1 MVKVE
6 TIVRLIVLLIAL
18 INQLLVAVGKSPL
31 PFENETVN
39 EFVSALVTVL
49 AAAWAWWKNN
59 SFTKEA
65 IEADEIMKQKKAEKK
80 E

>member
-18 INQLLVAVGKSPL
+18 INQLLVAIGKSPL
-31 PFENETVN
+31 PFENETVT
-39 EFVSALVTVL
+39 EFVSVLITVL
-49 AAAWAWWKNN
+49 AAVWAWWKNN
-59 SFTKEA
+59 SFTKAA
-65 IEADEIMKQKKAEKK
+65 IEADEIMKQKKAENK

>member
-6 TIVRLIVLLIAL
+6 TIVRLIVLIIAL
-18 INQLLVAVGKSPL
+18 VNQLLVAIGKSPL
-31 PFENETVN
+31 PFENETVT
-39 EFVSALVTVL
+39 EFVSVLITVL

-59 SFTKEA
+59 SFTKAA
-65 IEADEIMKQKKAEKK
+65 IEADEIMKQKKAQKK

>member
-18 INQLLVAVGKSPL
+18 INQLLVAIGKSPL
-31 PFENETVN
+31 PFENETVT
-39 EFVSALVTVL
+39 EFVSVLITVL

-59 SFTKEA
+59 SFTKAA
-65 IEADEIMKQKKAEKK
+65 IEADEMMKQKKAQKK